1 MSIAAN
7 HSTTI
12 REISTI
18 EELRAVERLQ
28 VEVWG
33 IPDLDVVPVYHLV
46 AAQASGGVLL
56 GAFDHD
62 EMVGFAYGFVGFER
76 GRTVHHSH
84 MLAVREDYRSQRLG
98 IRLKSEQRKF
108 VMDQGID
115 TMTWT
120 FDPLRSLNASFN
132 FGKLGVIADRYFPDF
147 YGSEAASFLHRNGTD
162 RLWVTWH
169 LSDPRVSAK
178 LEGRSVSADISSLP
192 VLVAVCETSAP
203 IVRDL
208 KAALRSPQFVIEIP
222 GDIAIIEAE
231 NLEMAKNWR
240 TTTRTAFT
248 AALDAGYIVSDF
260 VRSNGSGRNVGSYI
274 LSKDESLKIW

>member
-1 MSIAAN
+1 MSTAAN

-12 REISTI
+12 REVKTA

-33 IPDLDVVPVYHLV
+33 IPDLDVVPLYHLV

-56 GAFDHD
+56 GAFDRD
-62 EMVGFAYGFVGFER
+62 EMVGFVYGFVGLER

-84 MLAVREDYRSQRLG
+84 MLAVRQEYRSQKLG
-98 IRLKSEQRKF
+98 FRLKAEQRRF

-132 FGKLGVIADRYFPDF
+132 FGKLGVIADQYYPDF

-169 LSDPRVSAK
+169 LSSSKVIEK
-178 LEGRSVSADISSLP
+178 LEGRSVATEISSLP
-192 VLVAVCETSAP
+192 VLVAVCETGAP

-222 GDIAIIEAE
+222 SDIGLIEAE
-231 NLEMAKNWR
+231 NLETARNWR

-248 AALDAGYIVSDF
+248 AALDAGYVIADF
-260 VRSNGSGRNVGSYI
+260 AVSNGSGRNVGSYI
-274 LSKDESLKIW
+274 LSKDASLKIW

>member
-1 MSIAAN
+1 MSTAAN

-12 REISTI
+12 REVKTA

-33 IPDLDVVPVYHLV
+33 IPDLDVVPLYHLV

-56 GAFDHD
+56 GAFDRD
-62 EMVGFAYGFVGFER
+62 EMVGFVYGFVGLER

-84 MLAVREDYRSQRLG
+84 MLAVRQEYRSQKLG
-98 IRLKSEQRKF
+98 FRLKAEQRRF

-120 FDPLRSLNASFN
+120 FDPLRSLNAAFN
-132 FGKLGVIADRYFPDF
+132 FGKLGVIADQYYPDF

-169 LSDPRVSAK
+169 LSSSKVIEK
-178 LEGRSVSADISSLP
+178 LEGRSVATEISSLP
-192 VLVAVCETSAP
+192 VLVAVCETGAP

-222 GDIAIIEAE
+222 SDIGLIEAE
-231 NLEMAKNWR
+231 NLETARNWR

-248 AALDAGYIVSDF
+248 AALDAGYVIADF
-260 VRSNGSGRNVGSYI
+260 AVSNGSGRNVGSYI